1 MARWECIV
9 CGLIY
14 DEKDGWP
21 EDGIPAGTKWEDVPD
36 DWLCPDCGVGKEDFE
51 LIAGSED
58 EPVSADE
65 SSETV
70 AATDAAEAAADR
82 HIVIVGSGLG
92 GYGLVN
98 ALRKLDADTPVTLIT
113 RDGGENYSKPMIST
127 GFTKDLSADK
137 LATQTAEAMA
147 EQLGI
152 TLRSRTSVASIK
164 PSEKCV
170 LLDSGERVPYSE
182 LVLTLGAE
190 LIRPPMGGDAA
201 NEVMGVNDLDDYR
214 VFRDK
219 LTADGAKKVA
229 VIGAGLIGCEF
240 TNDLL
245 NGGFEVEA
253 VDPMGWCLP
262 TLLPEPAGR
271 AVQAALEAKGA
282 TFHFGPL
289 ATEVNKTPE
298 GYAVT
303 LNNGDTICAD
313 AVLSAVGVR
322 PRTELAAAAGI
333 EVGRGIKT
341 DRFLKT
347 SAEGIYALGD
357 CAEVAGHVLVYVAP
371 LLAAGRALAATL
383 AGTPTEVSYPA
394 MPVTI
399 KTPACPVCV
408 SPAPKDTEGEWTITG
423 DAPDI
428 QALFHD
434 SQGQLA
440 GFALTGAAVKERMT
454 LTKDLPAILG

>member
-21 EDGIPAGTKWEDVPD
+21 EDGIPAGTKWSDVPD

-51 LIAGSED
+51 LIPGSED
-58 EPVSADE
+58 EDVGEPAAVESAD
-65 SSETV
+65 SE
-70 AATDAAEAAADR
+70 AATPSAR
-82 HIVIVGSGLG
+82 HIVIVGSGLA
-92 GYGLVN
+92 GYGLVG
-98 ALRKLDADTPVTLIT
+98 ALRKQDPDVPVTLIT
-113 RDGGENYSKPMIST
+113 RDGGESYSKPMIST
-127 GFTKDLSADK
+127 GYTKNLSAEK
-137 LATQTAEAMA
+137 LAAQTPEAMA
-147 EQLGI
+147 EQLNM
-152 TLRSRTSVASIK
+152 TLRTRTDVTAIDTDGK
-164 PSEKCV
+164 T
-170 LLDSGERVPYSE
+170 LQLGNGESLAYSE

-201 NEVMGVNDLDDYR
+201 DEVMGVNDLDDYR
-214 VFRDK
+214 RFRDT
-219 LTADGAKKVA
+219 LEQRGAQRVA

-245 NGGFEVEA
+245 NGDFTVEA

-271 AVQAALEAKGA
+271 AVQGALEAKGA
-282 TFHFGPL
+282 RFHFGPL
-289 ATEVNKTPE
+289 ATEVNRTE
-298 GYAVT
+298 TGYRVT
-303 LNNGDTICAD
+303 LNNGDFIDAD

-322 PRTELAAAAGI
+322 PRTELAAAAGL
-333 EVGRGIKT
+333 ETARGIKT

-347 SAEGIYALGD
+347 SAEGVYALGD

-383 AGTPTEVSYPA
+383 AGTPTEVVYPA

-408 SPAPKDTEGEWTITG
+408 SPVGKDTEGSWTISG
-423 DAPDI
+423 EGSDI
-428 QALFHD
+428 KALFHAPE
-434 SQGQLA
+434 GELL
-440 GFALTGAAVKERMT
+440 GFALTGAAVKERMA
-454 LTKDLPAILG
+454 LAKELPPILP